1 MKKIIAIF
9 SIFAILTVFSA
20 CTDVPPKQSESSI
33 PSYNTSSTVSANN
46 SSIPKRQTKTV
57 VLSKTVS
64 ADKKIKSVSLKGN
77 VSNTAAD
84 FAVKLFQS
92 LYNDEQNVIISPLSV
107 LTPLAMVANGAEGET
122 LRQMEEV
129 LGADRDTLNQ
139 FIFSYLKTIKKSPLS
154 MAQSVWV
161 CNQFDVKE
169 SFLKTN
175 ANYYDADIFSADIS
189 DKTVNEI
196 NKWIRDKTDGEI
208 ENAINNIHPNTVALL
223 INSILFD
230 AKWQEKYSERNQREG
245 TFYNMNGSKGEADFL
260 YSTENLYL
268 EGDNFTG
275 FIKPYSDERFAFMA
289 LLPNSNSSLKALI
302 ESLDGQKFASIMN
315 AAEHTKVST
324 SLPEFEI
331 EFKEELSKTLIKMG
345 IEDAF
350 SDTKAD
356 LSSLAPN
363 TYISSAIHSAKIEV
377 DADGTKAAATTIVAT
392 NRKSASSVPQRAVY
406 LNRPFVYAI
415 IDTEADIPA
424 FIGTVTSL
432 GD

>member
-1 MKKIIAIF
+1 MKKAFAII

-20 CTDVPPKQSESSI
+20 CTDVPPKQPESSL
-33 PSYNTSSTVSANN
+33 PSYNTSSTDSAII
-46 SSIPKRQTKTV
+46 SSLEKRETKTV

-64 ADKKIKSVSLKGN
+64 ADKKVESVSLKGS

-84 FAVKLFQS
+84 FAVRLFQS
-92 LYNDEQNVIISPLSV
+92 LYTEEQNVIISPLSV

-122 LRQMEEV
+122 LKQMEKV

-161 CNQFDVKE
+161 LNDFEVKE
-169 SFLKTN
+169 GFLKTN
-175 ANYYDADIFSADIS
+175 ANYYDAEIFSADMNS
-189 DKTVNEI
+189 KTVEEV
-196 NKWIRDKTDGEI
+196 NKWIRTKTDGEI
-208 ENAINNIHPNTVALL
+208 KNAINNLPANTVALL

-230 AKWQEKYSERNQREG
+230 AKWQEKYSDRNQREA
-245 TFYNMNGSKGEADFL
+245 TFYNMNGSKSEVDFL
-260 YSTENLYL
+260 YSSENLYI

-289 LLPNSNSSLKALI
+289 LLPNSDSSLKALI
-302 ESLDGQKFASIMN
+302 DSLDGQKFASIMN
-315 AAEHTKVST
+315 GALHTKVST

-345 IEDAF
+345 MEDAF

-356 LSSLAPN
+356 LSSLSPN
-363 TYISSAIHSAKIEV
+363 TYISSVIHGAKIEV

-392 NRKSASSVPQRAVY
+392 NRKSANSEPTKSVY

-432 GD
+432 KD